1 MFSYKEVASA
11 KEFVDELLK
20 NKKVVVFAKSDCP
33 YSSKSME
40 ILNRF
45 EMPADMLVRV
55 DLDKCNDVDFEAAK
69 EYLESLTGARTV
81 PRVFINGK
89 FIGGGDD
96 VADAEKSGELEKMLK
111 KAEAI

>member
-1 MFSYKEVASA
+1 MFDFKEMASA

-20 NKKVVVFAKSDCP
+20 NRKVVVFAKTDCP
-33 YSSKSME
+33 HSSKAME
-40 ILNRF
+40 ILNHF
-45 EMPADMLVRV
+45 EMPADVLERV

-69 EYLESLTGARTV
+69 EYLESLTGAKTT

-96 VADAEKSGELEKMLK
+96 VVDEEKSGELEKMLK
-111 KAEAI
+111 KAGAI